1 MSKLVMDVLGSIFK
15 VYSDRYN
22 TLNLQDSAARDG
34 ENVTESSQ
42 DCKDME
48 DDNIDDPFLKFM
60 VAKRTTSEDV
70 NELDKYLKD
79 ELYV

>member
-1 MSKLVMDVLGSIFK
+1 MSKLVMDVLGSIFE

>member
-1 MSKLVMDVLGSIFK
+1 MSKLVMDVLGRIFK
-15 VYSDRYN
+15 VCSDRYN
-22 TLNLQDSAARDG
+22 TLSLQDSAAPDG
-34 ENVTESSQ
+34 DNVTKSSQ
-42 DCKDME
+42 DCKDTE

>member
-1 MSKLVMDVLGSIFK
+1 MDVLGSIFK